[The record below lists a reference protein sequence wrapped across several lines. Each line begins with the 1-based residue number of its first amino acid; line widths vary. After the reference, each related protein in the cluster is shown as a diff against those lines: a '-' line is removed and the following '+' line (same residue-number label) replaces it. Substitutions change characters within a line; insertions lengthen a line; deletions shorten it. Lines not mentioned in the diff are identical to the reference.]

1 MRTGRPKKPLQLTA
15 DEREKLEML
24 ARRPKT
30 SQRLALRAKIVLRC
44 ADGRTN
50 RDVARYLHVSEKTVS
65 KWRERFRLQRLEG
78 LCDQPRPG
86 APRTILDQKVEE
98 VVTKTLETTPKGAT
112 HWSTR
117 TMAKEA
123 GISDHSVRRI
133 WHAFGLKPHRQ
144 KTFKLST
151 DPFFTEK
158 TRDLVGLYLD
168 PPDNAVVFC
177 VDEKSQ
183 IQALDR
189 AHPLLPME
197 MDYPEARTHDYVRH
211 GTTSLFA
218 ALEVAT
224 GDVIGACHRRH
235 RHQEF
240 LKFLRQIETNVPA
253 GLEVHLIL
261 DNNGTHKTPKVQ
273 RWLARRPHWHVHF
286 TPTGASWLN
295 LVERWFAEITCRR
308 IRRGTFTSVRA
319 LERAIQEYLDTHNEN
334 PKPFVWTAT
343 AEAIF
348 GKIYRLCER
357 ISHAGH

>member
-1 MRTGRPKKPLQLTA
+1 MRTGRPKKPLELSSQ
-15 DEREKLEML
+15 EREKLEML

-30 SQRLALRAKIVLRC
+30 SQRLALRARIVLRC

-50 RDVARYLHVSEKTVS
+50 RDVARDLHVNEKTVS
-65 KWRERFRLQRLEG
+65 KWRERFRVERLEG

-86 APRTILDQKVEE
+86 APRTILDHKVED

-117 TMAKEA
+117 TMAKAA

-177 VDEKSQ
+177 IDEKSQ

-189 AHPLLPME
+189 SNPLLPME

-218 ALEVAT
+218 ALDVAT

-240 LKFLRQIETNVPA
+240 LKFLRQVETNVPA
-253 GLEVHLIL
+253 GVEVHLIL
-261 DNNGTHKTPKVQ
+261 DNYGTHKTPKVQ
-273 RWLARRPHWHVHF
+273 RWLAKRPHWHVHF

-295 LVERWFAEITCRR
+295 LAERWFAEITCRR
-308 IRRGTFTSVRA
+308 IRRGTFRSVRA
-319 LERAIQEYLDTHNEN
+319 LERAIREYLDTHNES

-343 AEAIF
+343 AEEIF